1 MRSAPARSAPI
12 SSSYPRTSIGPRLGQ
27 EACRRIW
34 RRSEVGPVPVIGQHS
49 SVTVLLAAVSA
60 VFFGV
65 GDLLGGIAIRRSGRP
80 GAAVS
85 VAMTATAV
93 GAVVVGLVLVVRP
106 PEAVSVADVIWPVMA
121 GLLMAAT
128 RPLLYLGMARGPVAV
143 FAPGYGLTM
152 IAVPALVGPF
162 IGQHLTGI
170 EVLGVLLAVMA
181 VVLLSGEGRLPRI
194 GDIVRSRVVGMA
206 LAVGCSIGM
215 AGVLLTQADPAAGE
229 VPALLVLLTGLV
241 VLSTFAR
248 ARSGSVWPDPIVRR
262 FGLVLGF
269 TSGTAFVLSTAAYLR
284 GSAAVVTALI
294 ALCPGVSVG
303 IAWRFLGER
312 VAPLQVLGGVF
323 GVASVVAFAIGA

>member
-1 MRSAPARSAPI
+1 MS
-12 SSSYPRTSIGPRLGQ
+12 
-27 EACRRIW
+27 E
-34 RRSEVGPVPVIGQHS
+34 RRSEVGPVPAIGQHS
-49 SVTVLLAAVSA
+49 SVTVLLAAASA

-93 GAVVVGLVLVVRP
+93 GVVVVGLVLVVRP

-181 VVLLSGEGRLPRI
+181 VVLLSGEGKLPRI

-215 AGVLLTQADPAAGE
+215 AGVLLTQADSAAGE

-248 ARSGSVWPDPIVRR
+248 VRSGSVWPDPIVRR

-323 GVASVVAFAIGA
+323 GVASVVAFALGA

>member
-1 MRSAPARSAPI
+1 MS
-12 SSSYPRTSIGPRLGQ
+12 
-27 EACRRIW
+27 E
-34 RRSEVGPVPVIGQHS
+34 RRSEVGPVPAIGQHS
-49 SVTVLLAAVSA
+49 SVTVLLAAASA

-93 GAVVVGLVLVVRP
+93 AAVVVGLVLVVRP

-170 EVLGVLLAVMA
+170 EVLGVLLAVIA
-181 VVLLSGEGRLPRI
+181 VVLLSGEGKLPRI

-206 LAVGCSIGM
+206 MAVGCSIGM
-215 AGVLLTQADPAAGE
+215 AGILLTQADPAAGE

-248 ARSGSVWPDPIVRR
+248 VRSGSVWPDPIVRR

-312 VAPLQVLGGVF
+312 VAPLQVLGGVL
-323 GVASVVAFAIGA
+323 GVASVVAFALGA

>member
-1 MRSAPARSAPI
+1 MSER
-12 SSSYPRTSIGPRLGQ
+12 
-27 EACRRIW
+27 W
-34 RRSEVGPVPVIGQHS
+34 SEVGPVPVIGQHS

-93 GAVVVGLVLVVRP
+93 AAVVVGLVLVVRP

-170 EVLGVLLAVMA
+170 EVLGVLLAVIA
-181 VVLLSGEGRLPRI
+181 VVLLSGEGKLPRI

-206 LAVGCSIGM
+206 MAVGCSIGM
-215 AGVLLTQADPAAGE
+215 AGILLTQADPAAGE

-323 GVASVVAFAIGA
+323 GVASVVAFALGA

>member
-1 MRSAPARSAPI
+1 VSER
-12 SSSYPRTSIGPRLGQ
+12 
-27 EACRRIW
+27 W
-34 RRSEVGPVPVIGQHS
+34 SEVGPVPVIGQHS

-93 GAVVVGLVLVVRP
+93 AAVVVGLVLVVRP

-121 GLLMAAT
+121 QLLMAAT

-170 EVLGVLLAVMA
+170 EVLGVLLAVIA
-181 VVLLSGEGRLPRI
+181 VVLLSGEGKLPRI

-215 AGVLLTQADPAAGE
+215 AGILLTQADPAAGE

-323 GVASVVAFAIGA
+323 GVASVVAFALGA

>member
-1 MRSAPARSAPI
+1 MS
-12 SSSYPRTSIGPRLGQ
+12 
-27 EACRRIW
+27 E
-34 RRSEVGPVPVIGQHS
+34 RRSEVGPVPAIGQHS
-49 SVTVLLAAVSA
+49 SVTVLLAAASA

-215 AGVLLTQADPAAGE
+215 AGVLLTQADSAAGE

-248 ARSGSVWPDPIVRR
+248 VRSGSVWPDPIVRR
-262 FGLVLGF
+262 FGLMLGF

-323 GVASVVAFAIGA
+323 GVASVVAFALGA

>member
-1 MRSAPARSAPI
+1 MS
-12 SSSYPRTSIGPRLGQ
+12 
-27 EACRRIW
+27 E
-34 RRSEVGPVPVIGQHS
+34 RRSEVGPVPAIGQHS
-49 SVTVLLAAVSA
+49 SVTVLLAAASA

-93 GAVVVGLVLVVRP
+93 GVVVVGLVLVGRP

-215 AGVLLTQADPAAGE
+215 AGVLLTQADSAAGE

-248 ARSGSVWPDPIVRR
+248 VRSGSVWPDPIVRR
-262 FGLVLGF
+262 FGLVLSF

-323 GVASVVAFAIGA
+323 GVASVVAFALGA

>member
-1 MRSAPARSAPI
+1 MS
-12 SSSYPRTSIGPRLGQ
+12 
-27 EACRRIW
+27 E
-34 RRSEVGPVPVIGQHS
+34 RRSEVGPVPAIGQHS
-49 SVTVLLAAVSA
+49 SVTVLLAAASA

-80 GAAVS
+80 GAAVA

-215 AGVLLTQADPAAGE
+215 AGVLLTQADSAAGE

-248 ARSGSVWPDPIVRR
+248 VRSGSVWPDPIVRR

-323 GVASVVAFAIGA
+323 GVASVVAFALGA

>member
-1 MRSAPARSAPI
+1 MS
-12 SSSYPRTSIGPRLGQ
+12 
-27 EACRRIW
+27 E
-34 RRSEVGPVPVIGQHS
+34 RRSEVGPVPAIGQHS
-49 SVTVLLAAVSA
+49 SVTVLLAAASA

-93 GAVVVGLVLVVRP
+93 AAVVVGLVLVVRP

-248 ARSGSVWPDPIVRR
+248 VRSGSVWPDPIVRR

-323 GVASVVAFAIGA
+323 GVASVGAFALGA

>member
-1 MRSAPARSAPI
+1 M
-12 SSSYPRTSIGPRLGQ
+12 
-27 EACRRIW
+27 
-34 RRSEVGPVPVIGQHS
+34 
-49 SVTVLLAAVSA
+49 TVLLAAASA

-93 GAVVVGLVLVVRP
+93 AAVVVGLVLVVRP

-170 EVLGVLLAVMA
+170 EMLGVLLAVMA

-215 AGVLLTQADPAAGE
+215 AGILLTQADPAAGE

-248 ARSGSVWPDPIVRR
+248 VRSGSVWPDPIVRR

-323 GVASVVAFAIGA
+323 GVASVVAFALGA

>member
-1 MRSAPARSAPI
+1 MS
-12 SSSYPRTSIGPRLGQ
+12 
-27 EACRRIW
+27 E
-34 RRSEVGPVPVIGQHS
+34 RRSEVGLVPVIGQHPL
-49 SVTVLLAAVSA
+49 VTVLLAAASA

-93 GAVVVGLVLVVRP
+93 AAVVVGLVLVVRP

-170 EVLGVLLAVMA
+170 EVLGVLLAVIA
-181 VVLLSGEGRLPRI
+181 VVLLSGEGKLPRI

-206 LAVGCSIGM
+206 MAVGCSIGM
-215 AGVLLTQADPAAGE
+215 AGILLTQADPAAGE

-312 VAPLQVLGGVF
+312 VAPLQVLGGVL
-323 GVASVVAFAIGA
+323 GVASVVAFALGA

>member
-1 MRSAPARSAPI
+1 MS
-12 SSSYPRTSIGPRLGQ
+12 
-27 EACRRIW
+27 E
-34 RRSEVGPVPVIGQHS
+34 RRSEVGPVPAIGQHS
-49 SVTVLLAAVSA
+49 SVTVLLAAASA

-93 GAVVVGLVLVVRP
+93 GVVVVGLVLVVRP

-248 ARSGSVWPDPIVRR
+248 VRSGSVWPDPIVRR
-262 FGLVLGF
+262 FGLMLGF

-323 GVASVVAFAIGA
+323 GVASVVAFALGA

>member
-1 MRSAPARSAPI
+1 MSER
-12 SSSYPRTSIGPRLGQ
+12 
-27 EACRRIW
+27 W
-34 RRSEVGPVPVIGQHS
+34 SEVGPVPVIGQHS

-93 GAVVVGLVLVVRP
+93 AAVVVGLVLVVRP

-170 EVLGVLLAVMA
+170 EVLGVLLAVIA
-181 VVLLSGEGRLPRI
+181 VVLLSGEGKLPRI

-215 AGVLLTQADPAAGE
+215 AGILLTQADPAAGE

-323 GVASVVAFAIGA
+323 GVASVVAFALGA

>member
-1 MRSAPARSAPI
+1 MS
-12 SSSYPRTSIGPRLGQ
+12 
-27 EACRRIW
+27 E
-34 RRSEVGPVPVIGQHS
+34 RRSEVGPVPAIGQHS
-49 SVTVLLAAVSA
+49 SVTVLLAAASA

-248 ARSGSVWPDPIVRR
+248 VRSGSVWPDPIVRR

-323 GVASVVAFAIGA
+323 GVASVVAFALGA

>member
-1 MRSAPARSAPI
+1 MS
-12 SSSYPRTSIGPRLGQ
+12 
-27 EACRRIW
+27 E
-34 RRSEVGPVPVIGQHS
+34 RRSEVGPVPAIGQHS
-49 SVTVLLAAVSA
+49 SVTVLLAAASA

-93 GAVVVGLVLVVRP
+93 GVVVVGLVLVVRP

-248 ARSGSVWPDPIVRR
+248 VRSGSVWPDPIVRR

-312 VAPLQVLGGVF
+312 VAPRQVLGGVF
-323 GVASVVAFAIGA
+323 GVASGVAFALGA

>member
-1 MRSAPARSAPI
+1 MS
-12 SSSYPRTSIGPRLGQ
+12 
-27 EACRRIW
+27 E

-93 GAVVVGLVLVVRP
+93 AAVVVGLVLVVRP

-170 EVLGVLLAVMA
+170 EVLGVLLAVIA
-181 VVLLSGEGRLPRI
+181 VVLLSGEGKLPRI

-215 AGVLLTQADPAAGE
+215 AGILLTQADPAAGE

-248 ARSGSVWPDPIVRR
+248 VRSGSVWPDPIVRR

-323 GVASVVAFAIGA
+323 GVVSVVAFALGA

>member
-1 MRSAPARSAPI
+1 MS
-12 SSSYPRTSIGPRLGQ
+12 
-27 EACRRIW
+27 E
-34 RRSEVGPVPVIGQHS
+34 RRSEVGPVPAIGQHS
-49 SVTVLLAAVSA
+49 SVTVLLAAASA

-93 GAVVVGLVLVVRP
+93 GVVVVGLVLVVRP

-248 ARSGSVWPDPIVRR
+248 VRSGSVWPDPIVRR

-303 IAWRFLGER
+303 MAWRFLGER

-323 GVASVVAFAIGA
+323 GVASVVAFALGA

>member
-1 MRSAPARSAPI
+1 MS
-12 SSSYPRTSIGPRLGQ
+12 
-27 EACRRIW
+27 E
-34 RRSEVGPVPVIGQHS
+34 RRSEVGPVPAIGQHS
-49 SVTVLLAAVSA
+49 SVTVLLAAASA

-93 GAVVVGLVLVVRP
+93 AAVVVGLVLVVRP

-170 EVLGVLLAVMA
+170 EVLGVLLAVIA
-181 VVLLSGEGRLPRI
+181 VVLLSGEGKLPRI

-248 ARSGSVWPDPIVRR
+248 VRSGSVWPDPIVRR

-323 GVASVVAFAIGA
+323 GVASVVAFALGA

>member
-1 MRSAPARSAPI
+1 MS
-12 SSSYPRTSIGPRLGQ
+12 
-27 EACRRIW
+27 E

-93 GAVVVGLVLVVRP
+93 AAVVVGLVLVVRP

-170 EVLGVLLAVMA
+170 EVLGVLLAVIA
-181 VVLLSGEGRLPRI
+181 VVLLSGEGKLPRI

-215 AGVLLTQADPAAGE
+215 AGILLTQADPAAGE

-323 GVASVVAFAIGA
+323 GVASVVAFALGA

>member
-1 MRSAPARSAPI
+1 MS
-12 SSSYPRTSIGPRLGQ
+12 
-27 EACRRIW
+27 E

-312 VAPLQVLGGVF
+312 VAPLQVLGGVL
-323 GVASVVAFAIGA
+323 GVASVVAFALGA

>member
-1 MRSAPARSAPI
+1 MS
-12 SSSYPRTSIGPRLGQ
+12 
-27 EACRRIW
+27 E
-34 RRSEVGPVPVIGQHS
+34 RRSEVGPVPAIGQHS
-49 SVTVLLAAVSA
+49 SVTVLLAAASA

-93 GAVVVGLVLVVRP
+93 GVVVVGLVLVVRP

-181 VVLLSGEGRLPRI
+181 VVLLSGEGKLPRI

-248 ARSGSVWPDPIVRR
+248 VRSGSVWPDPIVRR

-323 GVASVVAFAIGA
+323 GVASVVAFALGA

>member
-1 MRSAPARSAPI
+1 VSER
-12 SSSYPRTSIGPRLGQ
+12 
-27 EACRRIW
+27 W
-34 RRSEVGPVPVIGQHS
+34 SEVGPVPVIGQHS

-93 GAVVVGLVLVVRP
+93 AAVVVGLVLVVRP
-106 PEAVSVADVIWPVMA
+106 PEAVSVADVMWPVMA

-170 EVLGVLLAVMA
+170 EVLGVLLAVIA
-181 VVLLSGEGRLPRI
+181 VVLLSGEGKLPRI

-206 LAVGCSIGM
+206 MAVGCSIGM
-215 AGVLLTQADPAAGE
+215 AGILLTQADPAAGE

-248 ARSGSVWPDPIVRR
+248 VRSGSVWPDPIVRR

-312 VAPLQVLGGVF
+312 VAPLQVLGGVL
-323 GVASVVAFAIGA
+323 GVASVVAFALGA

>member
-1 MRSAPARSAPI
+1 VSER
-12 SSSYPRTSIGPRLGQ
+12 
-27 EACRRIW
+27 W
-34 RRSEVGPVPVIGQHS
+34 SEVGPVPVIGQHS

-93 GAVVVGLVLVVRP
+93 AAVVVGLVLVVRP

-241 VLSTFAR
+241 ILSTFAR
-248 ARSGSVWPDPIVRR
+248 VRSGSVWPDPIVRR

-323 GVASVVAFAIGA
+323 GVASVVAFALGA

>member
-1 MRSAPARSAPI
+1 MSER
-12 SSSYPRTSIGPRLGQ
+12 
-27 EACRRIW
+27 W
-34 RRSEVGPVPVIGQHS
+34 SEVGPVPVIGQHS

-93 GAVVVGLVLVVRP
+93 AAVVVGLVLVVRP

-170 EVLGVLLAVMA
+170 EVLGVLLAVIA
-181 VVLLSGEGRLPRI
+181 VVLLSGEGKLPRI

-215 AGVLLTQADPAAGE
+215 AGILLTQADPAAGE

-323 GVASVVAFAIGA
+323 GVSSVVAFALGA

>member
-1 MRSAPARSAPI
+1 VS
-12 SSSYPRTSIGPRLGQ
+12 
-27 EACRRIW
+27 E
-34 RRSEVGPVPVIGQHS
+34 RRSEVGLVPVIGQHPL
-49 SVTVLLAAVSA
+49 VTVLLAAASA

-93 GAVVVGLVLVVRP
+93 AAVVVGLVLVVRP

-170 EVLGVLLAVMA
+170 EVLGVLLAVIA

-206 LAVGCSIGM
+206 MAVGCSIGM

-248 ARSGSVWPDPIVRR
+248 VRSGSVWPDPIVRR

-312 VAPLQVLGGVF
+312 VAPLQVLGGVL
-323 GVASVVAFAIGA
+323 GVASVVAFALGA

>member
-1 MRSAPARSAPI
+1 MS
-12 SSSYPRTSIGPRLGQ
+12 G
-27 EACRRIW
+27 C
-34 RRSEVGPVPVIGQHS
+34 RSEVGPVPVIGQHS
-49 SVTVLLAAVSA
+49 LVTVLLAAASA

-93 GAVVVGLVLVVRP
+93 AAVVVGLVLVVRP

-170 EVLGVLLAVMA
+170 EVSGVLLAIVA

-206 LAVGCSIGM
+206 LVVGCSLGM
-215 AGVLLTQADPAAGE
+215 AGILLTQADSAAGE

-241 VLSTFAR
+241 VLPVFAR
-248 ARSGSVWPDPIVRR
+248 ARSGSVWPDPVVRR
-262 FGLVLGF
+262 FGVVLGF
-269 TSGTAFVLSTAAYLR
+269 TCGAAFVLSTAAYLR

-294 ALCPGVSVG
+294 ALCPGVSVS
-303 IAWRFLGER
+303 IAWRFFGER

-323 GVASVVAFAIGA
+323 GVASVVAFALGA

>member
-1 MRSAPARSAPI
+1 
-12 SSSYPRTSIGPRLGQ
+12 
-27 EACRRIW
+27 
-34 RRSEVGPVPVIGQHS
+34 
-49 SVTVLLAAVSA
+49 VTVLLAAASA

-93 GAVVVGLVLVVRP
+93 AAVVVGLVLVVRP

-170 EVLGVLLAVMA
+170 EVLGVLLAVIA
-181 VVLLSGEGRLPRI
+181 VVLLSGEGKLPRI

-206 LAVGCSIGM
+206 MAVGCSIGM
-215 AGVLLTQADPAAGE
+215 AGILLTQADPAAGE

-248 ARSGSVWPDPIVRR
+248 VRSGSVWPDPIVRR

-312 VAPLQVLGGVF
+312 VAPLQVLGGVL
-323 GVASVVAFAIGA
+323 GVASVVAFALGA

>member
-1 MRSAPARSAPI
+1 MS
-12 SSSYPRTSIGPRLGQ
+12 
-27 EACRRIW
+27 E
-34 RRSEVGPVPVIGQHS
+34 RRSEVGPVPAIGQHS
-49 SVTVLLAAVSA
+49 SVTVLLAAASA

-93 GAVVVGLVLVVRP
+93 GAVVGGLVLGVRP

-215 AGVLLTQADPAAGE
+215 AGVLLTQADSAAGE

-248 ARSGSVWPDPIVRR
+248 VRSGSVWPDPIVRR

-323 GVASVVAFAIGA
+323 GVASVVAFALGA

>member
-1 MRSAPARSAPI
+1 M
-12 SSSYPRTSIGPRLGQ
+12 
-27 EACRRIW
+27 
-34 RRSEVGPVPVIGQHS
+34 
-49 SVTVLLAAVSA
+49 TVLLAAASA

-93 GAVVVGLVLVVRP
+93 AAVVVGLVLVVRP

-170 EVLGVLLAVMA
+170 EVLGVLLAVVA

-248 ARSGSVWPDPIVRR
+248 VRSGSVWPDPIVRR

-323 GVASVVAFAIGA
+323 GVASVVAFALGA

>member
-1 MRSAPARSAPI
+1 
-12 SSSYPRTSIGPRLGQ
+12 
-27 EACRRIW
+27 
-34 RRSEVGPVPVIGQHS
+34 
-49 SVTVLLAAVSA
+49 VTVLLAAASA

-93 GAVVVGLVLVVRP
+93 AAVVVGLVLVVRP

-170 EVLGVLLAVMA
+170 EVLGVLLAVIA
-181 VVLLSGEGRLPRI
+181 VVLLSGEGKLPRI

-206 LAVGCSIGM
+206 MAVGCSIGM
-215 AGVLLTQADPAAGE
+215 AGILLTQADPAAGE

-248 ARSGSVWPDPIVRR
+248 VRSGSVWPDPIVRR

-323 GVASVVAFAIGA
+323 GVSSVVAFALGA

>member
-1 MRSAPARSAPI
+1 MS
-12 SSSYPRTSIGPRLGQ
+12 
-27 EACRRIW
+27 E

-93 GAVVVGLVLVVRP
+93 AAVVVGLVLVVRP

-170 EVLGVLLAVMA
+170 EVLGVLLAVIA
-181 VVLLSGEGRLPRI
+181 VVLLSGEGKLPRI

-248 ARSGSVWPDPIVRR
+248 VRSGSVWPDPIVRR

-323 GVASVVAFAIGA
+323 GVASVVAFALGA

>member
-1 MRSAPARSAPI
+1 MS
-12 SSSYPRTSIGPRLGQ
+12 
-27 EACRRIW
+27 E
-34 RRSEVGPVPVIGQHS
+34 RRSEVGPVPAIGQHS
-49 SVTVLLAAVSA
+49 SVTVLLAAASA

-93 GAVVVGLVLVVRP
+93 GVVVVGLVLVVRP
-106 PEAVSVADVIWPVMA
+106 PESVGMADVTWPVMA

-206 LAVGCSIGM
+206 MAVGCSIGM
-215 AGVLLTQADPAAGE
+215 AGILLTQADPAAGE

-248 ARSGSVWPDPIVRR
+248 VRSGSVWPDPIVRR

-323 GVASVVAFAIGA
+323 GVASVVAFALGA

>member
-1 MRSAPARSAPI
+1 VS
-12 SSSYPRTSIGPRLGQ
+12 
-27 EACRRIW
+27 E
-34 RRSEVGPVPVIGQHS
+34 RRSEVGLVPVIGQHPL
-49 SVTVLLAAVSA
+49 VTVLLAAASA

-241 VLSTFAR
+241 ILSTFAR
-248 ARSGSVWPDPIVRR
+248 VRSGSVWPDPIVRR

>member
-1 MRSAPARSAPI
+1 M
-12 SSSYPRTSIGPRLGQ
+12 
-27 EACRRIW
+27 
-34 RRSEVGPVPVIGQHS
+34 
-49 SVTVLLAAVSA
+49 VTVLLAAASA

-93 GAVVVGLVLVVRP
+93 AAVVVGLVLVVRP

-170 EVLGVLLAVMA
+170 EVLGVLLAVIA
-181 VVLLSGEGRLPRI
+181 VVLLSGEGKLPRI

-215 AGVLLTQADPAAGE
+215 AGILLTQADPAAGE

-248 ARSGSVWPDPIVRR
+248 VRSGSVWPDPIVRR

-323 GVASVVAFAIGA
+323 GVASVVAFALGA

>member
-1 MRSAPARSAPI
+1 VS
-12 SSSYPRTSIGPRLGQ
+12 
-27 EACRRIW
+27 E
-34 RRSEVGPVPVIGQHS
+34 RRSEVGPVPAIGQHS
-49 SVTVLLAAVSA
+49 SVTVLLAAASA

-93 GAVVVGLVLVVRP
+93 GVVVVGLVLVVRP

-215 AGVLLTQADPAAGE
+215 AGVLLTQADSAAGE

-248 ARSGSVWPDPIVRR
+248 VRSGSVWPDPIVRR
-262 FGLVLGF
+262 FGLMLGF

-323 GVASVVAFAIGA
+323 GVASVVAFALGA

>member
-1 MRSAPARSAPI
+1 MS
-12 SSSYPRTSIGPRLGQ
+12 
-27 EACRRIW
+27 E

-93 GAVVVGLVLVVRP
+93 AAVVVGLVLVVRP

-248 ARSGSVWPDPIVRR
+248 VRSGSVWPDPIVRR

-323 GVASVVAFAIGA
+323 GVASVVAFALGA

>member
-1 MRSAPARSAPI
+1 MSER
-12 SSSYPRTSIGPRLGQ
+12 
-27 EACRRIW
+27 W
-34 RRSEVGPVPVIGQHS
+34 SEVGPVPVIGQHS

-93 GAVVVGLVLVVRP
+93 AAVVVGLVLVLRP

-170 EVLGVLLAVMA
+170 EVLGVLLAVIA
-181 VVLLSGEGRLPRI
+181 VVLLSGEGKLPRI

-206 LAVGCSIGM
+206 MAVGCSIGM
-215 AGVLLTQADPAAGE
+215 AGILLTQADPAAGE

-248 ARSGSVWPDPIVRR
+248 VRSGSVWPDPIVRR

-323 GVASVVAFAIGA
+323 GVASVVAFALGA